1 MPVYLC
7 PQTINNMKEQKTL
20 AADKAVEFQTAAYRL
35 VGQERYYFT
44 AHLVEGSTIGNFGKD
59 VYFMSLEVD
68 ESEPIWMEVSFDY
81 DAPNSNGQTVL
92 APMRVDETLKGVD
105 YRLLIS
111 FLNDQISKDQ
121 YEKIDFMPGDTGF
134 TPYYSQLLVSIHDPE
149 LPGVVVCEAA

>member
-7 PQTINNMKEQKTL
+7 YKTINNMKEQKTL
-20 AADKAVEFQTAAYRL
+20 AASKAVEFQQASYRL

-44 AHLVEGSTIGNFGKD
+44 AQIVEGSTIGNFGED
-59 VYFMSLEVD
+59 VYFQSLEVD
-68 ESEPIWMEVSFDY
+68 KTEPIWMEVSFDY
-81 DAPNSNGQTVL
+81 EAPNSQGQTVL
-92 APMRVDETLKGVD
+92 AAMRVDENLKGVD

-111 FLNDQISKDQ
+111 YLNDQINKDQ
-121 YEKIDFMPGDTGF
+121 CEEIDFMPDDAGF